1 LIFKNKKNIEPKSS
15 PIGHQAVALDER
27 LSEGEAATLRAGME
41 RMEREAADRDEL
53 LAVLLAETCN
63 ATNLR
68 AIAVEEEQATEAE
81 KPSGPFIG
89 LIVMSH

>member
-27 LSEGEAATLRAGME
+27 LSEGEAATLRA
-41 RMEREAADRDEL
+41 ADRDEL
-53 LAVLLAETCN
+53 LAVLLAETRN
-63 ATNLR
+63 AINLR

-81 KPSGPFIG
+81 KPSGPFNG